1 MSTSKDKDWCQ
12 QRFMR
17 VSSEEEI
24 RRHFDFVPDNQEFLI
39 KLRSPEGATL
49 VNFSYI
55 LKKESL
61 CLTLFNYWVRFFF
74 YFDFLLYKT
83 I

>member
-1 MSTSKDKDWCQ
+1 MSTSKEKDWCQ

-17 VSSEEEI
+17 VSSEDEI
-24 RRHFDFVPDNQEFLI
+24 RRHFDSVPENQEFLI

-55 LKKESL
+55 LKKGKALPYSVQL
-61 CLTLFNYWVRFFF
+61 VGKICFFF
-74 YFDFLLYKT
+74 DSLFYKT
-83 I
+83 N

>member
-1 MSTSKDKDWCQ
+1 MSTSKDRDWC
-12 QRFMR
+12 RFMR

-39 KLRSPEGATL
+39 KLRSAEGATL

-55 LKKESL
+55 LKKGKPLPYSVQL
-61 CLTLFNYWVRFFF
+61 VGKI
-74 YFDFLLYKT
+74 FLLLRFSLV
-83 I
+83 